1 MRYGS
6 DKYHRRTIGLKRSD
20 YSQSDAYFVTVS
32 PQNRECLL
40 GTIVDAEIQLNDAGL
55 VVQMIGD
62 ETPTVFRM
70 PCWMYPSSCPIIFMA
85 LSF

>member
-1 MRYGS
+1 MRYGP
-6 DKYHRRTIGLKRSD
+6 DKYHRRTIGLKGYD
-20 YSQSDAYFVTVS
+20 YSQRDAYFVTVS
-32 PQNRECLL
+32 TQNRECLF
-40 GTIVDAEIQLNDAGL
+40 GTIVDAEIELNDAGR

-70 PCWMYPSSCPIIFMA
+70 PCWMYPSSCSIIFMG